1 MTIVV
6 NNVTLYN
13 VNNNIDFSIYE
24 QNNNTSID
32 VLIDT
37 KDFFNYTGDLFNFI
51 LLQGEFSS
59 SNNNFDDNKFNLER
73 KEIITKTTTTI
84 EKEVDYTDI
93 HFNLFEYIDLY
104 INENKID
111 TLNPVILKTLYN
123 LHMSDSKKNQFNKL
137 VKLNDMGD
145 HYKFTLPLLFFN
157 HNTPNM
163 YIPMIGLTNSNI
175 MIRAKL
181 NNLFDTDKLF
191 GIEIDNDVI
200 LLDEKEKNYFL
211 KKDMNILLKDLHIII
226 VFH

>member
-1 MTIVV
+1 
-6 NNVTLYN
+6 
-13 VNNNIDFSIYE
+13 
-24 QNNNTSID
+24 
-32 VLIDT
+32 
-37 KDFFNYTGDLFNFI
+37 
-51 LLQGEFSS
+51 
-59 SNNNFDDNKFNLER
+59 
-73 KEIITKTTTTI
+73 
-84 EKEVDYTDI
+84 
-93 HFNLFEYIDLY
+93 
-104 INENKID
+104 
-111 TLNPVILKTLYN
+111 
-123 LHMSDSKKNQFNKL
+123 MSDSKKNQFNKL

-181 NNLFDTDKLF
+181 NNIYNTDKLF

-211 KKDMNILLKDLHIII
+211 KKDMNILLKNLHIMI